1 MVLADTLISA
11 LEVPGNGRRRY
22 QITLTDCGTA
32 NAAIVSNRHGPPD
45 RRHKSPAEWC
55 VSCSRGPNT
64 KVSPIP
70 SSNCFAG
77 AARV

>member
-1 MVLADTLISA
+1 MVLGDTLISA
-11 LEVPGNGRRRY
+11 LEVLGNGRQRY

-32 NAAIVSNRHGPPD
+32 NAAIVSNRHVPD

-70 SSNCFAG
+70 SSN
-77 AARV
+77 